1 FAAHAREPRADGL
14 DRELRGI
21 AGDADADEAGVGRH
35 VVDAVRHDLAQ
46 ILVLEVV
53 HVDAQRIALRPIV
66 GATILE
72 VADQLFLLRIDGD
85 DGLAFCLSGH
95 DFRIDVLELRVTV
108 QMLRAFLG
116 LRLYWREKPSFTS
129 SLRTVSALIGCPMP
143 VRIAANLSMLFDTHN
158 SGRMGSP
165 SVAGSRRRFNAGTR
179 PGSLAATALRP
190 APARR
195 TRPFGS
201 SSQG

>member
-1 FAAHAREPRADGL
+1 MCSNC
-14 DRELRGI
+14 
-21 AGDADADEAGVGRH
+21 
-35 VVDAVRHDLAQ
+35 
-46 ILVLEVV
+46 
-53 HVDAQRIALRPIV
+53 ALRSRCFEPSS
-66 GATILE
+66 A
-72 VADQLFLLRIDGD
+72 
-85 DGLAFCLSGH
+85 
-95 DFRIDVLELRVTV
+95 
-108 QMLRAFLG
+108 

-195 TRPFGS
+195 TRPFRQVPAVQIVLATIDGRTGKPGDTGDHRKPAPAGS
-201 SSQG
+201 SHLARREHSPPAFVELRADHVPAIANRVFIDHPIRDTNVRLGPES